1 MTLTTISPKKK
12 QPALIKPASGGLL
25 ERAIVVGG
33 GIVVLYTTAA
43 TLPIAS
49 VAAVVGMGVYFIDEI
64 KKFRPKEEGDELQ
77 EILSASTPKHPSI
90 NDLRAQLKK
99 RYDVAAINR
108 AIEGML
114 GHTGWIEFSPKDK
127 HPLAKYGEVY
137 CWIDPSDPTNVMLP
151 IQRLEQLLE
160 EWGIEPKDA
169 GPDLPQFQWLQKPQE
184 APSIVD
190 QPHQPMESPQDV
202 VTEEPVETVAPV
214 PAATQSWDED
224 PTPIDAHSI
233 LMECLAYPCI
243 LIYGPQ
249 GSGKSTLAKWLISQR
264 LQAGHKIEILDPH
277 AAYGAWPGLAVYGAG
292 MDYQACNQRLLAFAD
307 MVRAR
312 YTELANRPD
321 YNPKPLTVL
330 TEEFTNWSSHC
341 DAAGDY
347 FASTLSDIRK
357 INMMAVYVAHGRTLA
372 SLGGKAGAAAQR
384 DQSLLEIEMLGTIGP
399 GGKAIPSGMC
409 RIYYPGRKNEPI
421 EVAVPQFDPSEMT
434 PPPVLPE
441 VKELI
446 LAILEAK
453 GNPMLASEIRQQSN
467 ALKKLTTDEVA
478 FALDRMAVDDGKVVS
493 DGGSPARY
501 QIPNDVGHLAL
512 DI

>member
-1 MTLTTISPKKK
+1 MTFTMTPKDAYWINKAEDGISDDSFK
-12 QPALIKPASGGLL
+12 LWM
-25 ERAIVVGG
+25 VGG
-33 GIVVLYTTAA
+33 GIGAVGVA
-43 TLPIAS
+43 TLLNPIAGGLLAIAS
-49 VAAVVGMGVYFIDEI
+49 LAQSWGSNEAPCDHIDAIDRGILAHLLGPRDFEDYMEYRGSERVLWELSEAQRRKIEI
-64 KKFRPKEEGDELQ
+64 KPAGRKFLKGQLGQKRLIEQAKAVFAPAQYSTPTPMTQPKEPPQ
-77 EILSASTPKHPSI
+77 AP
-90 NDLRAQLKK
+90 
-99 RYDVAAINR
+99 
-108 AIEGML
+108 
-114 GHTGWIEFSPKDK
+114 
-127 HPLAKYGEVY
+127 
-137 CWIDPSDPTNVMLP
+137 
-151 IQRLEQLLE
+151 
-160 EWGIEPKDA
+160 
-169 GPDLPQFQWLQKPQE
+169 PD
-184 APSIVD
+184 
-190 QPHQPMESPQDV
+190 M
-202 VTEEPVETVAPV
+202 VTEEPVETVAPD

-224 PTPIDAHSI
+224 PTPVDAHSI

-264 LQAGHKIEILDPH
+264 LQAGHKVEILDPH

-312 YTELANRPD
+312 YTELASRPD

-453 GNPMLASEIRQQSN
+453 GNPMLASEIRQQSA
-467 ALKKLTTDEVA
+467 ALKKLTTDQVA
-478 FALDRMAVDDGKVVS
+478 FTLDRMATDDGKVVS
-493 DGGSPARY
+493 DGGNPARY

-512 DI
+512 DT

>member
-1 MTLTTISPKKK
+1 MTFTMTPQDVYWMGKAEDAIRDDGFKFWMVGGGVGAVGAGAILNPLVGVFVAGASLMQSWAANEASSNDLDAIDRGIVAHLLGQRDFEEYLEYRGVDGVLWELMEAQRRK
-12 QPALIKPASGGLL
+12 LEIKPAGRKFLKGQL
-25 ERAIVVGG
+25 GQK
-33 GIVVLYTTAA
+33 
-43 TLPIAS
+43 TLVEQAKAL
-49 VAAVVGMGVYFIDEI
+49 VA
-64 KKFRPKEEGDELQ
+64 PTQ
-77 EILSASTPKHPSI
+77 TSTP
-90 NDLRAQLKK
+90 A
-99 RYDVAAINR
+99 
-108 AIEGML
+108 
-114 GHTGWIEFSPKDK
+114 PK
-127 HPLAKYGEVY
+127 PEAV
-137 CWIDPSDPTNVMLP
+137 
-151 IQRLEQLLE
+151 
-160 EWGIEPKDA
+160 
-169 GPDLPQFQWLQKPQE
+169 E
-184 APSIVD
+184 APQTTPAPITA
-190 QPHQPMESPQDV
+190 QW
-202 VTEEPVETVAPV
+202 EPVSTPPAPTVV
-214 PAATQSWDED
+214 QSWDED
-224 PTPIDAHSI
+224 PTPVDAHSI

-264 LQAGHKIEILDPH
+264 LQAGHKVEILDPH

-312 YTELANRPD
+312 YTELASRPD

-446 LAILEAK
+446 LAILEVK
-453 GNPMLASEIRQQSN
+453 GNAPMLASEIRQQSA
-467 ALKKLTTDEVA
+467 ALKKLTTDQVA
-478 FALDRMAVDDGKVVS
+478 FTLDRMATDDGFVVS

-512 DI
+512 DT